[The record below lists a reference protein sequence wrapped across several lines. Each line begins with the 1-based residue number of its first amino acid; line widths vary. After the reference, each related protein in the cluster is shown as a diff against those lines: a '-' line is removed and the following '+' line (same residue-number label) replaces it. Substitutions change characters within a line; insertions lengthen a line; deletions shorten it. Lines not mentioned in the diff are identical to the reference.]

1 MLEVKAVYLLQK
13 GMNVMK
19 DKLNLRI
26 INYVS

>member
-13 GMNVMK
+13 EMNVMK

>member
-26 INYVS
+26 IHYVS